1 MFCVCGV
8 TCGCVEAIVHSSGL
22 WVGDVRF
29 LWRAGVTGY
38 AQNMM
43 FLVCFATAGLACRET
58 GETFGH
64 CLAIILGR
72 LGNIWVSFCSSLA
85 VLGVAGVLFSNGVV
99 FQTFPPRK
107 GTTFW
112 VPL

>member
-8 TCGCVEAIVHSSGL
+8 TCGCVGAIVYCSGT

-43 FLVCFATAGLACRET
+43 FLVCFASAGLACRET
-58 GETFGH
+58 GETFIWALLGH
-64 CLAIILGR
+64 HFGTLGKH
-72 LGNIWVSFCSSLA
+72 
-85 VLGVAGVLFSNGVV
+85 LGVILQFLGCPWG
-99 FQTFPPRK
+99 R
-107 GTTFW
+107 W
-112 VPL
+112 